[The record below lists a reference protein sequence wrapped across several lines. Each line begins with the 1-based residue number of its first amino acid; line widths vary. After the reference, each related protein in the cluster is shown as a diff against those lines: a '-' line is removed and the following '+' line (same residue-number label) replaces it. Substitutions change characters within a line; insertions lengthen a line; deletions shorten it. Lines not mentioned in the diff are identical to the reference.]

1 MDGYITFEHGELRLG
16 DTLVPGVLSRL
27 SVDGKVRF
35 DEAEQDGLSGK
46 VKVPMGWEDAAV
58 SVTMELLTD
67 EGSTCYDKLI
77 SLSRLY
83 KGHDSGGNPMVYR
96 TTNAHLA
103 ARNIDEIVFDGLN
116 SSENNQSD
124 SITVNLRFVEHNPP
138 IQLVEKR
145 SVSSTTPDTTANV
158 DPGLSDHIL
167 GGR

>member
-1 MDGYITFEHGELRLG
+1 MDGYITFEHGELKLG
-16 DTLVPGVLSRL
+16 DTLVLGVLSRL

-46 VKVPMGWEDAAV
+46 VKVPMGWDDAAV

-67 EGSTCYDKLI
+67 AESTCYDKLT

-124 SITVNLRFVEHNPP
+124 SIIVSLRFVEHNPP

-145 SVSSTTPDTTANV
+145 SASNPASEATASA
-158 DPGLSDHIL
+158 DPGLSEHIL